1 MPEPLITPET
11 KPELLQRLNAAF
23 DSTRAQLG
31 LTNDEAFARR
41 LGVSPKTISFWR
53 NGRWHPAGTAL
64 ITALIGPPENPSKEA
79 A

>member
-1 MPEPLITPET
+1 MSEPLVTPET
-11 KPELLQRLNAAF
+11 KAELLERLNAAF

-53 NGRWHPAGTAL
+53 NGRWHPAGEAL
-64 ITALIGPPENPSKEA
+64 ITALIGPTTRADKA